1 MAKEKQQQQGGKEK
15 QGMTKRAED
24 YSAWYNEVVAA
35 ADLAEPAEVVRG
47 CMVIKPHG
55 YAIWETIQ
63 RTLDGMIKATGH
75 KNAYFPLF
83 IPKSFLQKEAKHVE
97 GFAMECAVVTH
108 SRLAKDAKG
117 ELKPASPLEEELIVR
132 PTSETII
139 MHFFKR
145 WVQSYRDLPLLI
157 NQWANV
163 VRWEMRTRL
172 FLRTLEFLWQEGHT
186 AHATYEDAE
195 EETKKMLEVYRVFAE
210 ETMAIPVYVGKKT
223 EREKFAGALHTYCIE
238 AMMQDKKALQAGTS
252 HNLGQNFAKAFDITY
267 LSKEQKQETAWTT
280 SWGVSTRLVGGLIM
294 THSDDNGLV
303 LPPKLA
309 PIHVVIVPIW
319 KTDEEQAKVIE
330 YAKGIK
336 TDLEKFAYGFG
347 RMAVEID
354 SRDLRPGNKYF
365 EWERKGVPIR
375 VEVGPRDLAAGNL
388 VAVLRTGGEKQV
400 IGRDKFVAEAVSM
413 LDAMQKA
420 LYDKAKKFRDENT
433 IALDGHD
440 AFEKFF
446 TPRNPE
452 KPEIHGG
459 FALSGWCES
468 ADCEKKAKDELG
480 VTVRCIPFDRKD
492 EAGSCVVCGK
502 ASPRRVIWAKAY

>member
-1 MAKEKQQQQGGKEK
+1 MAKEKQQQQ
-15 QGMTKRAED
+15 QGTKRADD
-24 YSAWYNEVVAA
+24 YSAWYNEVVLN

-47 CMVIKPHG
+47 CMVIKPYG

-108 SRLAKDAKG
+108 SRLAKNEKG

-139 MHFFKR
+139 MHFFKK
-145 WVQSYRDLPLLI
+145 WIQSYRDLPLLI

-186 AHATYEDAE
+186 AHATYDEAE
-195 EETKKMLEVYRVFAE
+195 EETRKMLEVYRTFAE
-210 ETMAIPVYVGKKT
+210 ETMAIPVYVGKKSDS
-223 EREKFAGALHTYCIE
+223 EKFAGALHTYCIE
-238 AMMQDKKALQAGTS
+238 AMMQDRKALQAGTS
-252 HNLGQNFAKAFDITY
+252 HNLGQNFAKAFEISY

-280 SWGVSTRLVGGLIM
+280 SWGVSTRLVGGLVM
-294 THSDDNGLV
+294 THSDDAGLV

-319 KTDEEQAKVIE
+319 KTEEEQKKVLE
-330 YAKGIK
+330 YAQSIK
-336 TDLEKFAYGFG
+336 AGLEKHAYGFG
-347 RMAVEID
+347 RLAVEID
-354 SRDLRPGNKYF
+354 ARDLRPGNKYF

-375 VEVGPRDLAAGNL
+375 LNVGPRDMAAGNIE
-388 VAVLRTGGEKQV
+388 AVRRLDGEKQV
-400 IGRDKFVAEAVSM
+400 MAKDKFIAEAVSL
-413 LDAMQKA
+413 LDGIQKTMFE
-420 LYDKAKKFRDENT
+420 KARKFRDEFT
-433 IALDGHD
+433 VSLDGQE
-440 AFEKFF
+440 AFRQFF
-446 TPRNPE
+446 TPKNEE

-459 FALSGWCES
+459 FARAGWCES
-468 ADCEKKAKDELG
+468 GECEKKAKEDLK
-480 VTVRCIPFDRKD
+480 VTIRCIELDAKA
-492 EAGSCVVCGK
+492 EAGTCVICGK
-502 ASPRRVIWAKAY
+502 ASPRRVLWAKAY